1 MVGAWSDYRL
11 YARMDCWNGRPGP
24 RGGHRAAARR
34 RDSRCNSKQHCTL
47 ASKSCYPWMDI
58 QDAVDASEDLYGAG
72 ADGVH
77 LPGSPYNG
85 AMIRATMEMVMNRL
99 NNCQ

>member
-1 MVGAWSDYRL
+1 MFVTEYFLRNTNL
-11 YARMDCWNGRPGP
+11 FGRHTP
-24 RGGHRAAARR
+24 AAISSCLVQFKAAL
-34 RDSRCNSKQHCTL
+34 HTL

-85 AMIRATMEMVMNRL
+85 AMIRATMEMVKNRL